1 MGRSPSTP
9 GVATSLFSK
18 EEGLRPT
25 LYRKRTLQDDNNHQF
40 AESSKSRTPPPPA
53 GRVKLIQP
61 QSRAQFLYPVKV
73 VEEKIEKDLGMAQ
86 LKIRLSTNLTQLS
99 PNWSLTALS
108 QLRPGTTNPY
118 LSPNVSLQS
127 GFFTLDN
134 GLGVS
139 IANSDGEVDDESDA
153 RMAPYGGFL
162 DAQGVDNVLNH
173 VFDTAPWQFE
183 FTSKGNVSLTKAV
196 QCAKE
201 EKVVKNIRWVGVM
214 AMPSDEV
221 LQKVLDEITI
231 KLDAKNCDAV
241 WPLDLTFSGAYLQF
255 CKQILWP
262 TLHYQIPDDPKSK
275 AFEDHLWK
283 YYRDFNQMVAD
294 KAVELFLKTNGDNFD
309 SPDSIIWV
317 HDYHLLLVPQMVR
330 EKLPNVKIGLFLHV
344 SFPLSEVFRCFAYRN
359 EILEGMLGA
368 NVITFQSQEY
378 VRHFLQ
384 TCNRLLLADVTANG
398 LTFGGKFITTNTIP
412 VGIDEKPLV
421 DLVRLEDIHEW
432 RTLIREKYGDKKII
446 LSRDKVDKLRG
457 IKQKFLAYEKFLKS
471 NPEMLESTVFIQILM
486 GTVADSAYELEI
498 MKIALRINL
507 MSENISNITPLVLL
521 KTDLEF
527 EQYVALQCEADL
539 FIVLSMRE
547 GLNLTCHEFICATHD
562 KKSPLML
569 SEFTG
574 SAQLLYCSNKGAL
587 LINPWDIGG
596 FANTIQRCLQM
607 SPKEKIERWQ
617 NQYNVV
623 KTRDSSDWVRRC
635 LTSINQSW
643 SNDQSRKAI
652 NSTRFTHEVLT
663 EHLDQAG
670 AGTKLFVLNFE
681 LPNTVMELDTSNNT
695 ISDKTFGTNPSR
707 FMLYVLPLLEDKLVR
722 FFIVLYQEREVLNL
736 LYARYP
742 QVGIVAE
749 NGGFIKFPELNKW
762 ISLVD
767 EHDRIWITQCVQLM
781 DSKVERLPGL
791 SVKAGECTVTFHPG
805 TALVDD
811 RDRALDAMGDCIQH
825 INEVFSEVEGLHA
838 SLLRNVVVVQNDQLT
853 LRAALF
859 LLDYYAQVY
868 SIDELVDIYH
878 IKGEHPECIL
888 EQQLTDKL
896 SFASF
901 TGGVSQIDE
910 PIYEY
915 MNEWDGIE
923 TKCTVSVINT
933 RRDERTLAHYVVN
946 GRSEFL
952 STLLG

>member
-1 MGRSPSTP
+1 MGRTPSTP
-9 GVATSLFSK
+9 GVATSLFTK
-18 EEGLRPT
+18 EEGLRPA
-25 LYRKRTLQDDNNHQF
+25 LHKKRTVQDDVNHQL
-40 AESSKSRTPPPPA
+40 AESSTSRTPPPPG

-61 QSRAQFLYPVKV
+61 QSRAQLLYPVKV
-73 VEEKIEKDLGMAQ
+73 VEEKLDKDLGMAQ
-86 LKIRLSTNLTQLS
+86 LKIRLSTNLSQLA
-99 PNWSLTALS
+99 PNWSLNALL
-108 QLRPGTTNPY
+108 QLRPGSTNSY
-118 LSPNVSLQS
+118 LSPSVSLQG

-134 GLGVS
+134 GLSVS
-139 IANSDGEVDDESDA
+139 VANSDGEVDDEYDA

-201 EKVVKNIRWVGVM
+201 EEVVKDFRWVGVM

-221 LQKVLDEITI
+221 LPKVLDEISTE
-231 KLDAKNCDAV
+231 LEAKSCDAV
-241 WPLDLTFSGAYLQF
+241 WPLDWTFSGAYVQF

-275 AFEDHLWK
+275 AFEDHLWQ
-283 YYRDFNQMVAD
+283 YYREFNQMVAE
-294 KAVELFLKTNGDNFD
+294 KAVELFLKANGENFD
-309 SPDSIIWV
+309 GPDSIIWV

-330 EKLPNVKIGLFLHV
+330 KKLPNVKIGLFLHV

-384 TCNRLLLADVTANG
+384 TCNRLLLTDVTANG
-398 LTFGGKFITTNTIP
+398 LTFDGKFITTNTIP

-421 DLVRLEDIHEW
+421 ELVKLEDIHEW
-432 RTLIREKYGDKKII
+432 RTLIREKYGDTKII

-457 IKQKFLAYEKFLKS
+457 IKQKFLAYERVLKS

-486 GTVADSAYELEI
+486 GNVSDSNYELEI

-547 GLNLTCHEFICATHD
+547 GLNLTCHEFICATYD

-596 FANTIQRCLQM
+596 FAKTIKRCLQM
-607 SPKEKIERWQ
+607 SPEEKAERWQ

-635 LTSINQSW
+635 LATINQSW
-643 SNDQSRKAI
+643 SNDQSRKAMYT
-652 NSTRFTHEVLT
+652 TRFTHKILT
-663 EHLDQAG
+663 DYFERAG
-670 AGTKLFVLNFE
+670 TGTKLFVLNFE
-681 LPNTVMELDTSNNT
+681 LPTTVKGLDTSNNT
-695 ISDKTFGTNPSR
+695 ISDKTFGSNPAR
-707 FMLYVLPLLEDKLVR
+707 FMLYVLPLLEDRLVR
-722 FFIVLYQEREVLNL
+722 FFIVLYQEREVLDL

-742 QVGIVAE
+742 QVGIIAE
-749 NGGFIKFPELNKW
+749 NGGFVKFPELNEW

-767 EHDRIWITQCVQLM
+767 DHDRIWIEQCVQLM

-853 LRAALF
+853 LRATLF
-859 LLDYYAQVY
+859 LLDHYAQTY
-868 SIDELVDIYH
+868 SNDELMDMYH
-878 IKGEHPECIL
+878 IKGKHPESIL
-888 EQQLTDKL
+888 EQHHTDKL
-896 SFASF
+896 AFASF

-915 MNEWDGIE
+915 MNEWKGIK

-933 RRDERTLAHYVVN
+933 GREERTLAHYIVN